1 MEAETRLYEISYL
14 LRGNVSEDEA
24 LKTSED
30 LRKLIEDKHGL
41 ITQETKPQ
49 KQNLA
54 YKIKRQETSHFGSF
68 QFLFQPEKVL
78 ELEKSLEKFD
88 LLRFSIARLES
99 KQEKKAAKPI
109 LRRRLKSKEL
119 PLEEEVLFKE
129 PLQVEEID
137 KKLEELLGQ

>member
-68 QFLFQPEKVL
+68 QFLFQPEK
-78 ELEKSLEKFD
+78 S
-88 LLRFSIARLES
+88 S
-99 KQEKKAAKPI
+99 
-109 LRRRLKSKEL
+109 
-119 PLEEEVLFKE
+119 
-129 PLQVEEID
+129 
-137 KKLEELLGQ
+137 

>member
-1 MEAETRLYEISYL
+1 M
-14 LRGNVSEDEA
+14 
-24 LKTSED
+24 
-30 LRKLIEDKHGL
+30 GL
-41 ITQETKPQ
+41 F
-49 KQNLA
+49 N
-54 YKIKRQETSHFGSF
+54 SF
-68 QFLFQPEKVL
+68 SSPRKVL